1 MMKDSIF
8 TPGPWTQHNTTWED
22 GDGNTIMPIISDSP
36 DMVGQ
41 RLVALVRDRKDNGLT
56 NATLIANAPAMLDAL
71 EWLKKCTDSYYG
83 AKTPDE
89 RDWYKPDLDH
99 AFSRCWQAIEQAR
112 GTWDGKGEILGEV
125 E

>member
-1 MMKDSIF
+1 MKDSIF

-56 NATLIANAPAMLDAL
+56 NATLIAAAPEMLEAL
-71 EWLKKCTDSYYG
+71 KGVLDLEVIPHNGEHGSG
-83 AKTPDE
+83 ALLRQVLQDVRATLAKAE
-89 RDWYKPDLDH
+89 GR
-99 AFSRCWQAIEQAR
+99 
-112 GTWDGKGEILGEV
+112 
-125 E
+125 